1 MGNFFFNG
9 VSAADMG
16 LNVERIPSQ
25 YSPRKRIA
33 SYAIPG
39 RSGALHQW
47 DGSWENHPIRYEC
60 WFKSSPVR
68 AQAHKIKQWLHTAP
82 AGARLEDTYD
92 DTVYHL
98 ATYAGGAEIE
108 NIRDRFG
115 RFVVEFDCD
124 PRAFLKSGDIVL
136 NITGSG
142 LINNRGFAESFP
154 LIEVTGSTGGTVT
167 INDTVLLVRFPGYDT
182 KTLRVDTYLRE
193 AWDIT
198 DGGETSMN
206 EWVTGTEFPTLRPGT
221 NTVTIGGGIESIRV
235 FPRSWTL

>member
-1 MGNFFFNG
+1 MGNFIFNG

-25 YSPRKRIA
+25 YSPRKRIV

-47 DGSWENHPIRYEC
+47 DGSWENHTIRYEC
-60 WFKSSPVR
+60 WFKSNPVR
-68 AQAHKIKQWLHTAP
+68 AQAHRIKQWLHTAP

-124 PRAFLKSGDIVL
+124 PRAFLKSGDAAL

-142 LINNRGFAESFP
+142 LVNNQTPFDAFP
-154 LIEVTGSTGGTVT
+154 LIEVTGSVAGTVT
-167 INDTVLLVRFPGYDT
+167 INDTALLVRFPGYET

-206 EWVTGTEFPTLRPGT
+206 EWVTGTEFPTIKPGS
-221 NTVTIGGGIESIRV
+221 NSIAIGGGIDSIRV
-235 FPRSWTL
+235 YPRWWTL